1 VDSATNQIAS
11 PLAYGAGHVQPNRA
25 ADPGLIYDL
34 TVDDY
39 LNFLCSRGYNQTLIK
54 VFSGKPYLCP
64 KSFSVADFNY
74 PSIAVPNLGTS
85 PVTVTRTVTNV
96 GSPNTSYQVRVSEPA
111 GVSVSVTP
119 TKLTFKAAGEKQTFK
134 VTLKPKGQGVNEYVF
149 GFLIW
154 SDGKHYVRSPV
165 AVSGS
170 SSK

>member
-11 PLAYGAGHVQPNRA
+11 PLAYGAGHVQTNRA

-85 PVTVTRTVTNV
+85 PVTVTRTVVVTNAEF
-96 GSPNTSYQVRVSEPA
+96 QD
-111 GVSVSVTP
+111 
-119 TKLTFKAAGEKQTFK
+119 Q
-134 VTLKPKGQGVNEYVF
+134 Q
-149 GFLIW
+149 
-154 SDGKHYVRSPV
+154 
-165 AVSGS
+165 
-170 SSK
+170 

>member
-1 VDSATNQIAS
+1 M
-11 PLAYGAGHVQPNRA
+11 QPNRA

-39 LNFLCSRGYNQTLIK
+39 LNFLCSRGYNQTSIK

-64 KSFSVADFNY
+64 KSFNVADFNY
-74 PSIAVPNLGTS
+74 PSIAVTNIGTS

-96 GSPNTSYQVRVSEPA
+96 GSPNTSYQVRVREPA

-119 TKLTFKAAGEKQTFK
+119 TKLAFKAAGEKQTFK

-149 GFLIW
+149 GFLVW
-154 SDGKHYVRSPV
+154 SDGKHYVRSPI
-165 AVSGS
+165 AVS
-170 SSK
+170 